1 METCALC
8 ARTVA
13 VDNED
18 LGTGPR
24 QQDRR
29 RSAIADAAVRSSIR
43 SPDRRQAVGTL
54 VILSSLLGRNR
65 CGYCGVRLAE
75 VARKYAISS
84 GLLYTWRQ
92 QVLGG
97 QISVVTGSTPSFAR
111 VELPPALQP
120 PESSEPVSATVP
132 SPPPQS
138 SRPDGLIEI
147 VLPSGVLVR
156 VDAEVDGRALRR
168 VLGILDDR

>member
-1 METCALC
+1 MEALSPEVPD
-8 ARTVA
+8 ADVEDVRTIGRK
-13 VDNED
+13 
-18 LGTGPR
+18 GTGR
-24 QQDRR
+24 GVEILARERR
-29 RSAIADAAVRSSIR
+29 RTWTPEQKRAIVAE
-43 SPDRRQAVGTL
+43 
-54 VILSSLLGRNR
+54 SLGSE
-65 CGYCGVRLAE
+65 VTPTE

-120 PESSEPVSATVP
+120 PESSEPVSPTVP

-156 VDAEVDGRALRR
+156 VDAEVDSRALRR

>member
-1 METCALC
+1 MEALSPE
-8 ARTVA
+8 VA
-13 VDNED
+13 VADVED
-18 LGTGPR
+18 VRTIGRKGTGR
-24 QQDRR
+24 GVEILARERR
-29 RSAIADAAVRSSIR
+29 RTWTPEQKRAIVAE
-43 SPDRRQAVGTL
+43 
-54 VILSSLLGRNR
+54 SLGSE
-65 CGYCGVRLAE
+65 VTPTE

-120 PESSEPVSATVP
+120 PESSEPVSPTVP

-156 VDAEVDGRALRR
+156 VDAEVDSRALRR

>member
-1 METCALC
+1 MEALSPEDPD
-8 ARTVA
+8 ADVEDVRTIGRK
-13 VDNED
+13 
-18 LGTGPR
+18 GTGR
-24 QQDRR
+24 GLEILARERR
-29 RSAIADAAVRSSIR
+29 RTWTPEQKRAIVAE
-43 SPDRRQAVGTL
+43 
-54 VILSSLLGRNR
+54 SLGSE
-65 CGYCGVRLAE
+65 VTPTE

-111 VELPPALQP
+111 VELAPALQP
-120 PESSEPVSATVP
+120 SESSEPASPTVP
-132 SPPPQS
+132 SPPPPQS

-156 VDAEVDGRALRR
+156 VDAAVDGRALRR
-168 VLGILDDR
+168 VISALDGQ

>member
-1 METCALC
+1 MEALSPEVPD
-8 ARTVA
+8 ADVEDVRTIGRK
-13 VDNED
+13 
-18 LGTGPR
+18 GTGR
-24 QQDRR
+24 GVEILARERR
-29 RSAIADAAVRSSIR
+29 RTWTPEQKRAIVAE
-43 SPDRRQAVGTL
+43 
-54 VILSSLLGRNR
+54 SLGSE
-65 CGYCGVRLAE
+65 VTPTE

-156 VDAEVDGRALRR
+156 VDAEVDSRALRR

>member
-1 METCALC
+1 MEALSPEVPD
-8 ARTVA
+8 ADVEDVRTIGRK
-13 VDNED
+13 
-18 LGTGPR
+18 GTGR
-24 QQDRR
+24 GVEILARERR
-29 RSAIADAAVRSSIR
+29 RTWTPEQKRAIVAE
-43 SPDRRQAVGTL
+43 
-54 VILSSLLGRNR
+54 SLGSE
-65 CGYCGVRLAE
+65 VTPTE

-120 PESSEPVSATVP
+120 PESSEPVSPTVP